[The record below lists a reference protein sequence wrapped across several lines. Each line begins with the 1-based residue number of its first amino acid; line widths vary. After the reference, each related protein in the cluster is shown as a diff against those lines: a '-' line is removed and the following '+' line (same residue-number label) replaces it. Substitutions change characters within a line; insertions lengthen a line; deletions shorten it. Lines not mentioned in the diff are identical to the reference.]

1 MSLPPNT
8 DYLYHLFSKPSLR
21 HLIISAVLIFFCFYN
36 NLRYTLVVICLKF
49 LHKLEVGGGMLTE
62 GADKIFGEVFA
73 VVLVAAD
80 PTFPDLLIRFI
91 GGGLRLYVCVI
102 VGIGRRRD
110 IG

>member
-1 MSLPPNT
+1 
-8 DYLYHLFSKPSLR
+8 
-21 HLIISAVLIFFCFYN
+21 
-36 NLRYTLVVICLKF
+36 
-49 LHKLEVGGGMLTE
+49 MLTE

-110 IG
+110 I